1 MHLLLLF
8 LNGARMK
15 AASKRFRQIALQWWS
30 RRSDTTRALPI
41 ILLASLRSFGRYS
54 SRQSAALAFF
64 ALFSLFPLMLLLAV
78 LIGGLLE
85 PAAAQEQI
93 ANGLRMFLPE
103 DQATVEFVREI
114 LDESLAQSNSF
125 GLVAI
130 MTMVWSSL
138 SLFSNLTASLD
149 EIFRVPNGRNIWR
162 LRLQAIGISLALVV
176 LVIASFITAGVLR
189 LLSVLLLDQPS
200 LWLSIGI
207 RFLPFGLDVV
217 IFALLFR
224 FVPARYVHWDA
235 VLPAALLGA
244 VGWELAKSGFSFYLT
259 NLGGFQFVYGGIA
272 TVIVFLFWAYLIAA
286 IFLFSAEFCA
296 RLNDW
301 IISQVR
307 PETEARASVS
317 ISIRDGQIRVQL
329 PDQVSNPQLAAQSRR
344 DPGGS

>member
-1 MHLLLLF
+1 MRDH
-8 LNGARMK
+8 
-15 AASKRFRQIALQWWS
+15 SKRMRQVALRWWS
-30 RRSDTTRALPI
+30 MRSATTRALPI
-41 ILLASLRSFGRYS
+41 ILLNTLRSFGRYS

-93 ANGLRMFLPE
+93 ANGLRMFLPD

-114 LDESLAQSNSF
+114 LDESLDQSNSF
-125 GLVAI
+125 GIVAI
-130 MTMVWSSL
+130 MAAAWSSL

-149 EIFRVPNGRNIWR
+149 EIFRVPNGRNIWK

-176 LVIASFITAGVLR
+176 LVVASFVTAGVLR

-244 VGWELAKSGFSFYLT
+244 VGWELAKSGFSYYLT

-301 IISQVR
+301 IVDR
-307 PETEARASVS
+307 VTAEAEAHPSVS
-317 ISIRDGQIRVQL
+317 ISIRDGQIQVQL
-329 PDQVSNPQLAAQSRR
+329 PDRTRNPRLAESVAPKAAPDS
-344 DPGGS
+344 GLN

>member
-1 MHLLLLF
+1 MKDLISRLRVTLL
-8 LNGARMK
+8 RWW
-15 AASKRFRQIALQWWS
+15 SKRSA
-30 RRSDTTRALPI
+30 TTRALPI
-41 ILLASLRSFGRYS
+41 ILLTTLRSFGRYS
-54 SRQSAALAFF
+54 SRGAAALAFF

-103 DQATVEFVREI
+103 DQATVDFVQDI
-114 LDESLAQSNSF
+114 LVQSLEQSNSF
-125 GLVAI
+125 GIVAI
-130 MTMVWSSL
+130 MTMAWSSL

-149 EIFRVPNGRNIWR
+149 EIFRVPKGRNIWK

-176 LVIASFITAGVLR
+176 LVIATFLTSGVLR

-224 FVPARYVHWDA
+224 FVPATYVHWDA

-244 VGWELAKSGFSFYLT
+244 AGWELAKSGFNYYLT

-301 IISQVR
+301 FVSSVTT
-307 PETEARASVS
+307 PAEAHPSVS

-329 PDQVSNPQLAAQSRR
+329 PDQV
-344 DPGGS
+344 G

>member
-1 MHLLLLF
+1 MRELIQ
-8 LNGARMK
+8 RMRK
-15 AASKRFRQIALQWWS
+15 IALRWWS
-30 RRSDTTRALPI
+30 TRSDTTRALPI
-41 ILLASLRSFGRYS
+41 ILMTTLRSFGRYS

-103 DQATVEFVREI
+103 DQATVEFVQDI
-114 LDESLAQSNSF
+114 LGQSLEQSNSF
-125 GLVAI
+125 GIVAI
-130 MTMVWSSL
+130 MTMAWSSL

-149 EIFRVPNGRNIWR
+149 EIFRVPKGRNIWR

-176 LVIASFITAGVLR
+176 LVVASFVTAGVLR

-224 FVPARYVHWDA
+224 IVPARYVHWDA

-244 VGWELAKSGFSFYLT
+244 VGWELAKGGFSAYLT

-301 IISQVR
+301 FVSRVT
-307 PETEARASVS
+307 TEVEAHPAVS
-317 ISIRDGQIRVQL
+317 ISIRDGQIQVKL
-329 PDQVSNPQLAAQSRR
+329 PEGGGNPQLTDKTAATTVPDAGAS
-344 DPGGS
+344 

>member
-1 MHLLLLF
+1 
-8 LNGARMK
+8 MK
-15 AASKRFRQIALQWWS
+15 DFILRLRQMILRWWS
-30 RRSDTTRALPI
+30 MRSDTTRALPI
-41 ILLASLRSFGRYS
+41 ILLTTLHSFGRYS

-64 ALFSLFPLMLLLAV
+64 ALFSLFPLMLLLAA

-125 GLVAI
+125 GIVAI
-130 MTMVWSSL
+130 MAVAWSSL

-176 LVIASFITAGVLR
+176 LVVASFVTSGVLR

-244 VGWELAKSGFSFYLT
+244 VGWELAKSGFGYYLT

-301 IISQVR
+301 TVSRVT
-307 PETEARASVS
+307 TEAEAHPSVS

-329 PDQVSNPQLAAQSRR
+329 PGRASNSGPGDSVAAEARHES
-344 DPGGS
+344 GGR

>member
-1 MHLLLLF
+1 
-8 LNGARMK
+8 MK
-15 AASKRFRQIALQWWS
+15 ATSKRFRQLAAQWWS
-30 RRSDTTRALPI
+30 LRNDTTRALPI
-41 ILLASLRSFGRYS
+41 ILFTTLRSFGRYS

-85 PAAAQEQI
+85 PAVAQDQI

-103 DQATVEFVREI
+103 DQATVEFVQEI
-114 LDESLAQSNSF
+114 LGQSLEQSNSF
-125 GLVAI
+125 GIVAI

-149 EIFRVPNGRNIWR
+149 EIFRVPKGRNIWR

-244 VGWELAKSGFSFYLT
+244 VGWELAKSGFSYYLT

-301 IISQVR
+301 FVDR
-307 PETEARASVS
+307 VTTEAEAHPSVS

-329 PDQVSNPQLAAQSRR
+329 PDGAGNHQLADRVAAETPP